1 MKVAN
6 CAFIEGTLGAFVRA
20 AEVVLVERL
29 DIGINAELFAV
40 QANKRKVAV

>member
-6 CAFIEGTLGAFVRA
+6 CAFIQSTLGAFERA

-29 DIGINAELFAV
+29 DIGINAE
-40 QANKRKVAV
+40 